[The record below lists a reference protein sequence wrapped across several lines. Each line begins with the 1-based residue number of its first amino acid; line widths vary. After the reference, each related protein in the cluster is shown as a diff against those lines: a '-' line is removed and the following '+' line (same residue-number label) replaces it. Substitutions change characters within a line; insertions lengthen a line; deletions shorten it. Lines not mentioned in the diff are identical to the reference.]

1 MKSLKR
7 GDSCLKVIAL
17 NSSALHDPNCMRH
30 LRSPKNAIDH
40 FFPEWRNKAAGYL
53 GYDQNY
59 CHKQE
64 SHILLIDE
72 LMT

>member
-1 MKSLKR
+1 
-7 GDSCLKVIAL
+7 
-17 NSSALHDPNCMRH
+17 MRH